1 MSKVTGSFDSVGNPT
16 IRITVSG
23 SIDGA
28 KQQFEAII
36 DTGFTGFLW
45 MPLVQAI
52 PLGLRLYGT
61 TSLTLADGST
71 ITNLVATGQVS
82 ISQDR
87 LSTGVIV
94 LQTSSSE
101 VLVGMDFIRALG
113 PMLVVYDK
121 RLVALLNEAEAE
133 KLLGR

>member
-1 MSKVTGSFDSVGNPT
+1 
-16 IRITVSG
+16 
-23 SIDGA
+23 
-28 KQQFEAII
+28 
-36 DTGFTGFLW
+36 

-82 ISQDR
+82 ISEDR

-133 KLLGR
+133 KLLGQTAATDD